1 MVEGTKGSRE
11 LQPGRDGRRE
21 TGRETGKETGKET
34 DRQQIRVLLVD
45 DHPMVRE
52 GMRRLLEGEGGFHCV
67 GEVDSVEEALEELE
81 RTKADIVV
89 MDIQLP
95 GVDGVE
101 GTRLLKAKYPEVKVV
116 IVSAY
121 GADYLVPSIDAGA
134 DGYLLK
140 TLPPG
145 ELVKS
150 MYQAALGQSPVDSA
164 LTRLLMDQA
173 AAGKAS
179 DGEGMPTERQQD
191 VLKLVANGLSSK
203 ELASKLYISQT
214 TLKREFRNIFN
225 LLGVNDRAHAVAEAY
240 RRNLI

>member
-1 MVEGTKGSRE
+1 MANDLKN
-11 LQPGRDGRRE
+11 E
-21 TGRETGKETGKET
+21 TR
-34 DRQQIRVLLVD
+34 ISVLLVD

-52 GMRRLLEGEGGFHCV
+52 GMRRLLESDNTFEVV
-67 GEVDSVEEALEELE
+67 GEVDTVEAALEG
-81 RTKADIVV
+81 RGRIKADIVV

-95 GVDGVE
+95 GVNGVE
-101 GTRLLKAKYPEVKVV
+101 GTRQLKDLHPGIKVV

-121 GADYLVPSIDAGA
+121 GEDYLVPSIDAGA

-140 TLPPG
+140 TLTPD
-145 ELVKS
+145 EVLKS
-150 MYQAALGQSPVDSA
+150 MHQAALGHSPVDAA
-164 LTRLLMDQA
+164 LTRHLMNQA
-173 AAGKAS
+173 AAGKGA

-191 VLKLVANGLSSK
+191 VLKLVAEGLSSK
-203 ELASKLYISQT
+203 ELAGRLFISQT

>member
-1 MVEGTKGSRE
+1 MKWW
-11 LQPGRDGRRE
+11 GRWTAWRTRW
-21 TGRETGKETGKET
+21 RSW
-34 DRQQIRVLLVD
+34 
-45 DHPMVRE
+45 
-52 GMRRLLEGEGGFHCV
+52 
-67 GEVDSVEEALEELE
+67 SVEDALEELE
-81 RTKADIVV
+81 RGRAEIVV

-101 GTRLLKAKYPEVKVV
+101 GTRMLKAKYPELKVV

-121 GADYLVPSIDAGA
+121 GEDYLAPSIDAGA

-145 ELVKS
+145 ELLRS
-150 MYQAALGQSPVDSA
+150 MHQAALGQSPVDA
-164 LTRLLMDQA
+164 TLTRHLMDQA
-173 AAGKAS
+173 AAGKAP

-191 VLKLVANGLSSK
+191 VLKLVADGLSSK
-203 ELASKLYISQT
+203 ELASRLYISQT

-240 RRNLI
+240 RRHLI

>member
-1 MVEGTKGSRE
+1 MMETTKEMRARGEAKGLKEESVERF
-11 LQPGRDGRRE
+11 
-21 TGRETGKETGKET
+21 
-34 DRQQIRVLLVD
+34 RVLLVD

-52 GMRRLLEGEGGFHCV
+52 GMRRLLEGEGEFEVV
-67 GEVDSVEEALEELE
+67 GEVDSVEAALEELDRKKVE
-81 RTKADIVV
+81 IVV

-95 GVDGVE
+95 GMDGVE
-101 GTRLLKAKYPEVKVV
+101 GTRQMKARYPEVKVV

-121 GADYLVPSIDAGA
+121 GEDYLVPSIDAGA

-140 TLPPG
+140 TLPPA

-150 MYQAALGQSPVDSA
+150 MHQAALGQSPVDAA
-164 LTRLLMDQA
+164 LTRHLMNRA
-173 AAGKAS
+173 AAGKGMV
-179 DGEGMPTERQQD
+179 GENQPTERQQE
-191 VLKLVANGLSSK
+191 VLKLVADGLSSK
-203 ELASKLYISQT
+203 ELASRLYISQT